1 MKRTVSIILI
11 LVMAITIYIPM
22 TAEYSYGASVRT
34 TMPGLD
40 SAEGKTYYYNKNNP
54 FYAANL
60 GGTNY
65 SSSYKQYVIG
75 NCTWY
80 AYARAS
86 EMNGKWINSN
96 FRWSASKWWD
106 INKQNR

>member
-1 MKRTVSIILI
+1 MMRTVSMILI

-22 TAEYSYGASVRT
+22 SAEHSYGASVRT

-80 AYARAS
+80 AYA
-86 EMNGKWINSN
+86 
-96 FRWSASKWWD
+96 
-106 INKQNR
+106 

>member
-22 TAEYSYGASVRT
+22 TAEHSYGASVRT

-54 FYAANL
+54 FYAAKSGRNEL
-60 GGTNY
+60 FLQLQAVCDRKLHMVRICQ
-65 SSSYKQYVIG
+65 SQ
-75 NCTWY
+75 
-80 AYARAS
+80 
-86 EMNGKWINSN
+86 
-96 FRWSASKWWD
+96 
-106 INKQNR
+106 